1 MVIKP
6 ELRDPIELA
15 VQSLNQAAFL
25 TPKRK
30 QYWMND
36 IFNRIES
43 ITLAVMVKENVTGCC
58 KNRQI

>member
-43 ITLAVMVKENVTGCC
+43 ITFQTGI
-58 KNRQI
+58 RH